1 MITAVVSDKIKQ
13 RVRLHW
19 FIYIWKCKYVN
30 HSISAQFKIHG
41 HDMQSLHKEIPK
53 NILPVEYGGD
63 GLSISELT
71 SMKSVKYLNCTNI
84 I

>member
-1 MITAVVSDKIKQ
+1 LSPKVINIIRTSPVFTSAYNMITAVVSDKIKQ
-13 RVRLHW
+13 R
-19 FIYIWKCKYVN
+19 
-30 HSISAQFKIHG
+30 FKIHG

-71 SMKSVKYLNCTNI
+71 GMKSVKYLNCTNI